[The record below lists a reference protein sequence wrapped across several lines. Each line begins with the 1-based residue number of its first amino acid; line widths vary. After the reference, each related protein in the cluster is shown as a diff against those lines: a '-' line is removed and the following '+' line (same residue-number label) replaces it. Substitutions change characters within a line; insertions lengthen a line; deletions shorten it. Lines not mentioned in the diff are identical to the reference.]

1 MSTIS
6 FFEDGATEG
15 HNRPAVRMEN
25 TFQLSPNKRFPSH
38 QVKAVIRE
46 VLEGYLAEEKY
57 EAELC
62 RQMTKT
68 ISEVG
73 SINSHSCQMFTIINT
88 VTKGTVRVILSS
100 MTNFEFFYSWN
111 ILQELLDEIP
121 DHAT

>member
-73 SINSHSCQMFTIINT
+73 SSCQMFTIITT
-88 VTKGTVRVILSS
+88 VIKGTVSVILSS
-100 MTNFEFFYSWN
+100 MTNFEVFFLEYLART
-111 ILQELLDEIP
+111 IR
-121 DHAT
+121 